1 MTQANEPASLPP
13 PETSG
18 GTNSLQTKLAALVQ
32 ELRRSCRDYGLESDD
47 PFSPVMKALILVL
60 EWLGAFVAE
69 LRKITIDYGSQ
80 ALQRSHASR
89 AADEAAVL
97 HMEKHMEVISLH
109 AVTKLQDGLGLDFKK
124 IMARQVW
131 VQVWKNSLIATVVF
145 TASILASTAY
155 GYYWGRSNAQASIH
169 ETEAELRAAF
179 KNGVSGASHWLGLMT
194 WNDIEYALNQC
205 ATNPRLDIS
214 EHGRRACQVQLWIEE
229 DAGSP
234 DIVID
239 DIALRA
245 RKAQADLEAR
255 AEKQEAQ
262 EKAKADAAA
271 QAKLKLVP
279 ERGKTSK

>member
-1 MTQANEPASLPP
+1 MSNLNKPAASLPP
-13 PETSG
+13 PEKSG
-18 GTNSLQTKLAALVQ
+18 GGKDALQSKLSTLLD
-32 ELRRSCRDYGLESDD
+32 ELRQAARTAGVEADD
-47 PFSPVMKALILVL
+47 PLGPLLKAFFLAL
-60 EWLGAFVAE
+60 EWLGACLVE
-69 LRKITIDYGSQ
+69 LRTITIDYGTQ
-80 ALQRSHASR
+80 ILQRSQASK
-89 AADEAAVL
+89 AADEAATL
-97 HMEKHMEVISLH
+97 HLEKQME
-109 AVTKLQDGLGLDFKK
+109 AVRLQIVNKFRADMGQDFDKLTAGRVR
-124 IMARQVW
+124 AE
-131 VQVWKNSLIATVVF
+131 VWKISLIATGVF
-145 TASILASTAY
+145 TASIGMSLAY
-155 GYYWGRSNAQASIH
+155 GYHWGHINAQASIH

-262 EKAKADAAA
+262 EKAK
-271 QAKLKLVP
+271 LKLVP